1 MNKLLAFFALVIVL
15 IFGFLYFLFMT
26 TPKETPGTSTVVVV
40 DSSPT
45 LINTTQLVCNGDK
58 MIEASFYQS
67 KATTT
72 KAVGLAP
79 MPNGS
84 VKLKLD
90 DGRTFDLPQAV
101 SADGGRY
108 ANAGDVFVFWSKGNG
123 ALLLEGGAEKNY
135 RGCVKVA
142 TVDASVKLPAVYGD
156 TAGTFSLRLPSI
168 FSSTTLGYTVDEL
181 YKKILTPK
189 LSIKGVRFTI
199 PSSMATGTNLSN
211 DSYISVE
218 HVASTTSCSA
228 SMFFQGTTRTSNVS
242 DGGVSYSL
250 ATSSDAGAGNRYE
263 ETVFALQGTSPCIA
277 VRYFIHYGAFENY
290 ASGTVTAFNKKALV
304 ASFDQIRRTL
314 VVNQ

>member
-1 MNKLLAFFALVIVL
+1 MNKLLTFFALAIVL

-26 TPKETPGTSTVVVV
+26 TPKETPGTNTVVVV
-40 DSSPT
+40 DSSPKLVSSIE
-45 LINTTQLVCNGDK
+45 LICNEGK
-58 MIEASFYQS
+58 TIEASFYQV
-67 KATTT
+67 KAALSQ
-72 KAVGLAP
+72 AVGLVP
-79 MPNGS
+79 TLEGS

-123 ALLLEGGAEKNY
+123 ALVLEGGAEKTY
-135 RGCVKVA
+135 RGCVRVA
-142 TVDASVKLPAVYGD
+142 TIDASVKLPSVYVD
-156 TAGTFSLRLPSI
+156 TLGTFSLRLPSI

-181 YKKILTPK
+181 YKKIITPK
-189 LSIKGVRFTI
+189 LSIKGTRFTI
-199 PSSMATGTNLSN
+199 PAAMATGTNLSK
-211 DSYISVE
+211 DSYVSVE

-228 SMFFQGTTRTSNVS
+228 SMFLGGVTRTSNVS